1 MPEPAVVEE
10 GVVEGSV
17 EELWKL
23 AKIFASSDFIPEH
36 YRRKPENCFIALYT
50 AKQLKVEPL
59 AFMRHTYVVHGN
71 IGIDGQMVIALANQ
85 RGFSRPIDWR
95 IEGKGEQMKCT
106 AFATTKGNK
115 EVSLVLTWDT
125 VKKEGWTRNP
135 KWLSMPEQMFRYR
148 TATFLTRAYCP
159 QVLLGLPRPV
169 DELEDTEVSVQA
181 GSTTLDVVAA
191 ELPANEPEPVGE
203 TVGVTALKPE
213 GHVPPPEPLVLKPD
227 PPPPPPDPL
236 LTEEEQQM
244 LEDSLVEVGV
254 KRRQVEG
261 VVERIAGVP
270 LDQLKAS
277 QTFALL
283 TAVEKEFEEK
293 KQQAK

>member
-1 MPEPAVVEE
+1 MPDEPAVVGTE
-10 GVVEGSV
+10 VAGSV

-23 AKIFASSDFIPEH
+23 AKIFAASDFIPEH

-50 AKQLKVEPL
+50 AKQLTVEPL

-71 IGIDGQMVIALANQ
+71 IGIDGQMVIALANE

-106 AFATTKGNK
+106 AFAITKGGK
-115 EVSLVLTWDT
+115 EVSVQLSWDT

-148 TATFLTRAYCP
+148 SATFLTRAYCP
-159 QVLLGLPRPV
+159 QVLLGLPKPV
-169 DELEDTEVSVQA
+169 DELEDVEVAQTA
-181 GSTTLDVVAA
+181 ASTTLDAVADQ
-191 ELPANEPEPVGE
+191 LPADEPP
-203 TVGVTALKPE
+203 AIPA
-213 GHVPPPEPLVLKPD
+213 EPLVLKPD
-227 PPPPPPDPL
+227 PPPPPEDPV

-261 VVERIAGVP
+261 VVQRIAGVP
-270 LDQLKAS
+270 LDQLKRS
-277 QTFALL
+277 QTFAVL
-283 TAVEKEFEEK
+283 TAVEKEFEE
-293 KQQAK
+293 AKP